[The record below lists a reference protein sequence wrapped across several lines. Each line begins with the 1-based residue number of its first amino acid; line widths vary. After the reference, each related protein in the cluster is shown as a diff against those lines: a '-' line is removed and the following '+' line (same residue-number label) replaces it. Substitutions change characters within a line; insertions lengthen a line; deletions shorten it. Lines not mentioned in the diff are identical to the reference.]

1 MSIKEYLSLH
11 LRETEQKSDI
21 VYVGIIATS
30 LLLITL
36 GGFSTA
42 NSYRESLVIQQQ
54 EEEMRTF
61 VNNYNQS
68 VKELN
73 NEPYR
78 AVASDELDDVQSN
91 LIFSAQAN
99 HLELIT
105 LKNLSLQD
113 NMEKEHGKSFEMNL
127 LGSWADTV
135 AFINGFSAKDA
146 LIAIRKVRFTPESDG
161 KIKTTLEYKVFIK

>member
-1 MSIKEYLSLH
+1 MSIKEYLALH

-36 GGFSTA
+36 GGFSIA

-78 AVASDELDDVQSN
+78 AVASDELDDVQ
-91 LIFSAQAN
+91 IDPPHA
-99 HLELIT
+99 
-105 LKNLSLQD
+105 
-113 NMEKEHGKSFEMNL
+113 
-127 LGSWADTV
+127 
-135 AFINGFSAKDA
+135 
-146 LIAIRKVRFTPESDG
+146 
-161 KIKTTLEYKVFIK
+161 

>member
-1 MSIKEYLSLH
+1 MSIKEYLTLR

-68 VKELN
+68 V
-73 NEPYR
+73 
-78 AVASDELDDVQSN
+78 S
-91 LIFSAQAN
+91 
-99 HLELIT
+99 
-105 LKNLSLQD
+105 
-113 NMEKEHGKSFEMNL
+113 
-127 LGSWADTV
+127 
-135 AFINGFSAKDA
+135 
-146 LIAIRKVRFTPESDG
+146 
-161 KIKTTLEYKVFIK
+161 